1 VCRTQ
6 RWNALTATR
15 LGRAAATAYAA
26 PVSRDLHEPLE
37 AGPVRVTVRHL
48 QERIAARFPERGL
61 RKVAGDLLIL
71 IDEVE
76 TGAGAIQGRIRLARV
91 VSRVVMGLIVGATLV
106 ALTLAT
112 RDATRVDGRFT
123 SSLDVLP
130 LVETTINDLVFAGI
144 AVFFLWTV
152 PERLQRGRTLA
163 LLHQLRSTA
172 HIVDMHQ
179 LTKDPEQLRASYT
192 ATSASLPLD
201 MTRDEMERYLDYC
214 SELLSLVAKTA
225 ALCAEESRDA
235 VVLDT
240 VNSIEEL
247 TTGMSRKIW
256 QKISTLPPTT

>member
-1 VCRTQ
+1 MRT
-6 RWNALTATR
+6 T
-15 LGRAAATAYAA
+15 
-26 PVSRDLHEPLE
+26 
-37 AGPVRVTVRHL
+37 VTLL
-48 QERIAARFPERGL
+48 QDRIAARFPERGL

-76 TGAGAIQGRIRLARV
+76 SGAGATQGRIRAARV
-91 VSRVVMGLIVGATLV
+91 ASRAVMAVILAGTVV
-106 ALTLAT
+106 ALVLAVDDTL
-112 RDATRVDGRFT
+112 RDGGRIN

-130 LVETTINDLVFAGI
+130 LIETLINDLVFAGI
-144 AVFFLWTV
+144 AVYFLWSF

-172 HIVDMHQ
+172 HIIDMHQ
-179 LTKDPEQLRASYT
+179 LTKDPEQLRPSFT
-192 ATSASLPLD
+192 PTSVSQPLEL
-201 MTRDEMERYLDYC
+201 TRDEMERYLDYC
-214 SELLSLVAKTA
+214 SELLSLVGKTA

-256 QKISTLPPTT
+256 QKISTLPPA